1 MSPSVNRRAYHSPV
15 RDEQALASRRR
26 ILESAERLF
35 VELGY
40 ARATIKQIAGAAHVS
55 EDLVFHT
62 FGTKRAL
69 LEAVMTAAAGTE
81 DPRTALVGPDPAG
94 LRHETSLRGQIAE
107 LATVVGGQLQRAG
120 PLDEMLRTA
129 AVVDPEIAGLRSE
142 LHLRQRRRSMTRFAA
157 WIGERGALR
166 QPVEESAALVW
177 TLASPE
183 VHQMLVDGWQW
194 THEQY
199 VAWLR
204 DNLEAALL
212 VPDATPDTGSSRQ
225 PLRRA
230 GGASLRRRCG

>member
-35 VELGY
+35 LEIGY
-40 ARATIKQIAGAAHVS
+40 ARATIKQIARAAKVS

-62 FGTKRAL
+62 FGTKRGL
-69 LEAVMTAAAGTE
+69 LEAVMTAAAGTG
-81 DPRTALVGPDPAG
+81 DPRTALIGPDPDG
-94 LRHETSLRGQIAE
+94 LRHEGSLRDRVAE
-107 LATVVGGQLQRAG
+107 LAAVVGDQLRRAR
-120 PLDEMLRTA
+120 PLDDMLRTA

-142 LHLRQRRRSMTRFAA
+142 LHLQQRRRSMTRLAA

-212 VPDATPDTGSSRQ
+212 VADYTPDTAPKGR
-225 PLRRA
+225 PA
-230 GGASLRRRCG
+230 TP